1 MKITSFYLYFF
12 LPQILEF
19 KIFLL
24 FRMIRM
30 TEIPSL
36 WTVGLRR
43 NSAIGD
49 YTNRSPHSE
58 THDGQIQRTAVER
71 WLSFVFSLTNAI
83 VRHALLLPFR
93 GTVKE

>member
-1 MKITSFYLYFF
+1 
-12 LPQILEF
+12 
-19 KIFLL
+19 
-24 FRMIRM
+24 M

-49 YTNRSPHSE
+49 YTNRNPQSE

-71 WLSFVFSLTNAI
+71 WLSFVFFFNKCYCWARPAFAFSRYCEGVTPKYFLKALEKLGASL
-83 VRHALLLPFR
+83 
-93 GTVKE
+93 